1 MSPRFHWHVI
11 TTTFLFAGVVG
22 TFVALALFNPP
33 GYVFATYEDLIGE
46 WLQTFGFAATLV
58 LSVLIAVSRG
68 PFRWFFTLLALACFY
83 TVMEEISWGQRLFGF
98 ETPELLKTAGNLQGE
113 ANLHNLLTGP
123 VATPTKAIIEYL
135 MAAAFVGYGLFYP
148 LTLRWKWAPSL
159 WLEHFGIGAPPLYLW
174 PFFVTAA
181 FLELG
186 PLNFNEAE
194 IAELL
199 IALALAIFAAHYW
212 FAHRAEPGLPV
223 GGVLTSSTSVRLM
236 LVILA
241 MVLAIGACATV
252 TTYAIYNSP
261 TLRPTI
267 DARLLNGYEKFA
279 SRYGSH
285 GRWDI
290 AVQLYMLAQAK
301 NPDSAYYMRRI
312 ANAFQKMGNETLFQI
327 HNKKA
332 LELAARDLARKSDSI
347 SANLSL
353 ARTYRQSG
361 DNQKVSYYVQKANA
375 IALERVRETPDD
387 AHHNYWLAKT
397 YREMGD
403 YQSALRYYRRAV
415 ELNPG
420 SSKYRRAYLEMQ
432 RVERNEQ

>member
-1 MSPRFHWHVI
+1 M
-11 TTTFLFAGVVG
+11 TATLLFVGVVG
-22 TFVALALFNPP
+22 TYVVLALYNPP

-46 WLQTFGFAATLV
+46 WLQTFAFAAALV
-58 LSVLIAVSRG
+58 FSALIAASRG
-68 PFRWFFTLLALACFY
+68 PFRWFFALLALACFY
-83 TVMEEISWGQRLFGF
+83 TVMEEISWGQRLLGF
-98 ETPELLKTAGNLQGE
+98 DTPELLKTAGNLQGE

-123 VATPTKAIIEYL
+123 IATPAKAIIEYL
-135 MAAAFVGYGLFYP
+135 LAAAFVGYGLLYP
-148 LTLRWKWAPSL
+148 LALRWKWAPVL
-159 WLEHFGIGAPPLYLW
+159 WLERIGIAAPPLYLW

-199 IALALAIFAAHYW
+199 VALALAVFTAHYW
-212 FAHRAEPGLPV
+212 FARRTVPDLPA
-223 GGVLTSSTSVRLM
+223 GAVLASHMAPRYT

-241 MVLAIGACATV
+241 TVFAIGVGATA
-252 TTYAIYNSP
+252 TTYAMYTSP
-261 TLRPTI
+261 KSRPKI

-285 GRWDI
+285 GRWDV
-290 AVQLYMLAQAK
+290 AVQLYTLAQAR

-312 ANAFQKMGNETLFQI
+312 ADAFQKMGNDTLFRI
-327 HNKKA
+327 YNKKA
-332 LELAARDLARKSDSI
+332 LDLAARNLAGKPDSI
-347 SANLSL
+347 SANLSI

-361 DNQKVSYYVQKANA
+361 DNQKVGYYVQKANA
-375 IALERVRETPDD
+375 IALERVRQTPDN
-387 AHHNYWLAKT
+387 AHDNYWLAKT
-397 YREMGD
+397 YRDMGD
-403 YQSALRYYRRAV
+403 YQSARQYYRRAV

-432 RVERNEQ
+432 SSNDGEQ